1 MLKEP
6 IGLSKT
12 VPRVGLR
19 GERGST
25 ETYFLASI
33 LASESAS
40 CIPFFIV
47 SANTDM
53 CLDS

>member
-1 MLKEP
+1 MRLRNK
-6 IGLSKT
+6 I
-12 VPRVGLR
+12 VPKNSGVQII
-19 GERGST
+19 
-25 ETYFLASI
+25 TYFLASI

-53 CLDS
+53 CLDI